1 MTNPPILFDSLDES
15 LNARGYFDELPALE
29 RAHLFDMLIQAHG
42 LLSEVVDHLSK
53 SNEHTEMLGMVR
65 CAEQQS
71 DFILTSFQNLVPD
84 DTTQPA

>member
-1 MTNPPILFDSLDES
+1 MTNPLIGFESLDEL
-15 LNARGYFDELPALE
+15 LNAEGYFDELPALE
-29 RAHLFDMLIQAHG
+29 RAHLFDKLIQAHG

-53 SNEHTEMLGMVR
+53 SNEYPEMLGMVR